1 MESGDKRCRTH
12 KIISKPPLPMFLQF
26 TLLKL
31 H

>member
-12 KIISKPPLPMFLQF
+12 KIISNPPLPMFLQF
-26 TLLKL
+26 TLLNL